1 MLCLDCH
8 FLCGPCPIPN
18 FKYFHLLDHS
28 LYSLYTPSRILN
40 YSIPCTLT
48 MFPSSILCQFLKAF
62 IDCLKNQNPI
72 IFESKC
78 GLEVVSNFLILQMW
92 SLGSKESQV
101 TCSTKPSWN
110 TGLLPSSPVL
120 FPTVLWYL
128 CFLSSREVKLFT
140 HPSYGSLRK
149 LLFPEKFFMLGRGY
163 LLVKL

>member
-1 MLCLDCH
+1 M
-8 FLCGPCPIPN
+8 
-18 FKYFHLLDHS
+18 
-28 LYSLYTPSRILN
+28 
-40 YSIPCTLT
+40 
-48 MFPSSILCQFLKAF
+48 
-62 IDCLKNQNPI
+62 
-72 IFESKC
+72 
-78 GLEVVSNFLILQMW
+78 
-92 SLGSKESQV
+92 

-163 LLVKL
+163 LLVKLWLICLALLSWQHLFSLNTPWAEINLKRQIILSTELILPRRKYSRWLCLKNNTNNLNDDLISFDGNIYFLLRLKLDMFILI